1 MCVEQAYGKGKTA
14 GILLRGLVLAGVV
27 SMVILLI
34 LAFVMLKLQPDTEKL
49 ELGIML
55 VYGLSCFCGGW
66 YSGRKMGR
74 RKYLWG
80 LIVGV
85 LYFVLLF
92 AVSGMSDKEVR
103 PELVHSLT
111 ALVLCGAGG
120 MLGGMVAR

>member
-1 MCVEQAYGKGKTA
+1 MRVEQTYGKGKTA

-34 LAFVMLKLQPDTEKL
+34 LAFVMLKLQPDAEKI
-49 ELGIML
+49 ELGIMI
-55 VYGLSCFCGGW
+55 VYGVSCFFGGW

-74 RKYLWG
+74 KKYLWG

-85 LYFVLLF
+85 LYFLLLF
-92 AVSGMSDKEVR
+92 AVSGMSDREVQ
-103 PELVHSLT
+103 PELLHSLT
-111 ALVLCGAGG
+111 ALILCGVGG

>member
-1 MCVEQAYGKGKTA
+1 MEQVYGRGKA
-14 GILLRGLVLAGVV
+14 VGVLLQGLVLAGVI
-27 SMVILLI
+27 SMAVLLI
-34 LAFVMLKLQPDTEKL
+34 LAFVMLKLQPDTGKIEV
-49 ELGIML
+49 GIM
-55 VYGLSCFCGGW
+55 VIYGLSCFFGGW

-80 LIVGV
+80 LAVGL

-92 AVSGMSDKEVR
+92 AVSGMSDKELQ

-111 ALVLCGAGG
+111 ALALCSVGG